1 MEVEEKMTTD
11 VQTDLEYFTDVT
23 YLLHLIKRRMYENNV
38 SLSIQA
44 EGPKQDWI
52 R

>member
-1 MEVEEKMTTD
+1 MSTD
-11 VQTDLEYFTDVT
+11 VQTDLGYFMDVT
-23 YLLHLIKRRMYENNV
+23 YLLNLIKRRMYENNV
-38 SLSIQA
+38 SFSIQA